1 MTQSAHQGKQIHLGW
16 ARIHQRWQKNV
27 PQNQHWT
34 VAFLNL
40 KNIKMLLRKVCARWN
55 RSHRFP
61 GVSHLQ
67 ELHCK
72 TLGWVSVVQ
81 QCKFNRPLVLH
92 TTSIY
97 TIDWFPGKHLLSQLS
112 FSKNRFHV
120 NYDCNFHFFKIT
132 FTLYFSQI
140 IEELPG
146 RASIKTFTF
155 CLKKHFNFFNSRIID
170 RLQGGLPE
178 ADGTVVVDHSL
189 GDAAPWV
196 DFKDTFK
203 KSSCPSIG
211 NCQIMEDG
219 TL

>member
-1 MTQSAHQGKQIHLGW
+1 MNFQNSKSIKMTQSAHQGKQIHLGW

-81 QCKFNRPLVLH
+81 QCKFLTDHLSYIQLVY
-92 TTSIY
+92 IY
-97 TIDWFPGKHLLSQLS
+97 TIDWFQEKHLLSQLS

-120 NYDCNFHFFKIT
+120 NYDCNFQNHFHFIL
-132 FTLYFSQI
+132 FADYWRI
-140 IEELPG
+140 A
-146 RASIKTFTF
+146 RAS
-155 CLKKHFNFFNSRIID
+155 FN
-170 RLQGGLPE
+170 
-178 ADGTVVVDHSL
+178 
-189 GDAAPWV
+189 
-196 DFKDTFK
+196 
-203 KSSCPSIG
+203 
-211 NCQIMEDG
+211 
-219 TL
+219 

>member
-1 MTQSAHQGKQIHLGW
+1 MNFQNSKSIKMTQSAHQGKQIHLGW

-112 FSKNRFHV
+112 ASAWTTIATFIFSKSLSL
-120 NYDCNFHFFKIT
+120 Y
-132 FTLYFSQI
+132 TL
-140 IEELPG
+140 
-146 RASIKTFTF
+146 
-155 CLKKHFNFFNSRIID
+155 
-170 RLQGGLPE
+170 
-178 ADGTVVVDHSL
+178 
-189 GDAAPWV
+189 
-196 DFKDTFK
+196 
-203 KSSCPSIG
+203 
-211 NCQIMEDG
+211 
-219 TL
+219 